1 MTKSDTI
8 IELKK
13 QKNCRCYSRKYKGR
27 GTASFDCL
35 YQGWYQGY

>member
-13 QKNCRCYSRKYKGR
+13 QKISRCHSRKYKGR
-27 GTASFDCL
+27 RTASLDCL
-35 YQGWYQGY
+35 YQGRYQSY